1 MAPTF
6 SSHFFLARSSQRGDY
21 SFRFVTE
28 RPKEQKWPS
37 GPQEIIL
44 TLTHYDRTGKH
55 TLSLSLSLSH
65 ARSRFSAKPVLN
77 VNHDAHDVAE
87 TSSRR
92 VHRNGI
98 AIVKPEE
105 RICSTVRSIPYSLAE
120 CTLDNRWTWAIPN
133 PRFSVAIFFFPLGS
147 SRMDFDCLID

>member
-21 SFRFVTE
+21 PFRFVTE
-28 RPKEQKWPS
+28 RPKEQKWPT

-44 TLTHYDRTGKH
+44 TLTHYGRTGKH
-55 TLSLSLSLSH
+55 TLSLSLSH
-65 ARSRFSAKPVLN
+65 AWSRFSAKPVLN

-133 PRFSVAIFFFPLGS
+133 PRFSVAIFFFSPGI
-147 SRMDFDCLID
+147 FKNGF